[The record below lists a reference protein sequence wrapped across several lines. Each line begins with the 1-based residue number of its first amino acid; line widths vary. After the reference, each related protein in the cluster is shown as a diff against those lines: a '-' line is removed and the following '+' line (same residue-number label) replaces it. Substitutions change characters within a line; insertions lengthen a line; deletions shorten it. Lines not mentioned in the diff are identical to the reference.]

1 MRLSWCVLLLLTLGI
16 HVQAVPAAE
25 ADRQFETLTTE
36 YLKGHYAFRPAS
48 AVKLG
53 WHEYD
58 GQMPEYSRESL
69 DKEYARL
76 KLYDQKLAAVAV
88 DQLPPALRIDYQI
101 LRAAIKEELFWFD
114 GTESFER
121 NPMTYPR
128 AFKPSMYLT
137 RSWAP
142 LEDRLKLIIQ
152 MERRTPA
159 LFANARANL
168 KKPLA
173 RAFVETAIKV
183 TDGAASFLEKDVKL
197 ALTDVKDKALLAEFE
212 VANQIALKELRDY
225 SQWLKSEHLPH
236 AQERFALGRE
246 KYHRMVRDQ
255 ELVEATPEEILKIG
269 LRELK
274 REQEVFR
281 QAAKVID
288 PNKPALEVFSVIQN
302 DHPTAANLIP
312 DIAKNCESIRQ
323 FILDKRICSIPS
335 EVRAVVAE
343 TPSYNR
349 ATSFASM
356 NSPGPFEKKGLEA
369 YYYVTPVDA
378 MWTAV
383 QQKEWLTAFNYYTS
397 DVLSIHEAYPG
408 HYVQHLHANAA
419 PVSTLRKIFSSYA
432 FVEGWAHYTEQMVLD
447 EGFGNT
453 DKIQAAKYRMAQA
466 DESLLRYCR
475 LCCAIQMHCGDMTV
489 DEATK
494 FFQDNCYYAEQPARQ
509 EAVRGSFDP
518 GYLNYSLG
526 KLMIFKLR
534 EDWRKQEG
542 DKFSMLRF
550 HDTMLGQG
558 MPQIPLLRQI
568 MLKDKSQWNAAL
580 E

>member
-1 MRLSWCVLLLLTLGI
+1 MLRVLCLLFAALPGI
-16 HVQAVPAAE
+16 VFAAE
-25 ADRQFETLTTE
+25 VDRQFEDLTTE
-36 YLKGHYAFRPAS
+36 YLKGHFAFRPAS

-53 WHEYD
+53 LHEYD
-58 GQMPEYSRESL
+58 GQMPVFDKSSL
-69 DKEYARL
+69 DAEYGRL
-76 KLYDQKLAAVAV
+76 QAFDKRLAAFPFE
-88 DQLPPALRIDYQI
+88 QLAADSKIDFQV

-114 GTESFER
+114 GSEAFTR
-121 NPMTYPR
+121 NPMIYPR

-142 LEDRLKLIIQ
+142 FEDRLRLIIK
-152 MERRTPA
+152 MERRTPE

-168 KKPLA
+168 KKPLP

-183 TDGAASFLEKDVKL
+183 TDGGASFLEKDVKL
-197 ALTDVKDKALLAEFE
+197 AIKDVTDKKLLAEFE
-212 VANQIALKELRDY
+212 EANQIAIRELRGY
-225 SQWLKSEHLPH
+225 SQWLKTEQLPH

-246 KYHRMVRDQ
+246 KYYRMVREQ

-269 LRELK
+269 MRELR

-281 QAAKVID
+281 AAAKVLD
-288 PNKPALEVFSVIQN
+288 PNKPPLEVFSVIQN

-323 FILDKRICSIPS
+323 FILDKKICSIPS
-335 EVRAVVAE
+335 EVRAVVTE
-343 TPSYNR
+343 TPAYNR

-356 NSPGPFEKKGLEA
+356 DSPGPFEKKGLEA
-369 YYYVTPVDA
+369 FYYVTPVDPV
-378 MWTAV
+378 WTAV

-408 HYVQHLHANAA
+408 HYVQHLHVNASSA
-419 PVSTLRKIFSSYA
+419 SRLRKIFSSYA

-447 EGFGNT
+447 EGFGSS

-542 DKFSMLRF
+542 DKFSMQRF
-550 HDTMLGQG
+550 HDTFLGQG
-558 MPQIPLLRQI
+558 MPQIPLLRQM
-568 MLKDKSQWNAAL
+568 MLKDKSQWAAAL

>member
-1 MRLSWCVLLLLTLGI
+1 MVALLLAILVMMSAPLF
-16 HVQAVPAAE
+16 AAE
-25 ADRQFETLTTE
+25 ADQKFQAVSEE
-36 YLKGHYAFRPAS
+36 YLRGYFTFHPTT

-53 WHEYD
+53 FHEYD
-58 GQMPEYSRESL
+58 GQLADFRQEALDREH
-69 DKEYARL
+69 ARL
-76 KLYDQKLAAVAV
+76 KSFDQRLAEFSA
-88 DQLPPALRIDYQI
+88 DQLNDELRIDYQI
-101 LRAAIKEELFWFD
+101 LRAAVKEELFQFD
-114 GTESFER
+114 GSERFYR

-128 AFKPSMYLT
+128 AFKPSAYLT

-142 LEDRLKLIIQ
+142 LESRLKSIIAI
-152 MERRTPA
+152 ERQTPQ
-159 LFANARANL
+159 LFAAARANL
-168 KKPLA
+168 AKPLP

-183 TDGAASFLEKDVKL
+183 TDGAADFLEKDMREAIKDI
-197 ALTDVKDKALLAEFE
+197 TDKSLLAEFE
-212 VANQIALKELRDY
+212 VANGIALRELRGY
-225 SQWLKSEHLPH
+225 SKWLETEQLPH
-236 AQERFALGRE
+236 AQQRFALGRDKFSRLIRE
-246 KYHRMVRDQ
+246 Q
-255 ELVEATPEEILKIG
+255 ELVDATPEQILEIG

-281 QAAKVID
+281 AAGKVID
-288 PNKPALEVFSVIQN
+288 PNKPVMEVFATIQN

-312 DIAKNCESIRQ
+312 DIAKNTESIRQ
-323 FILDKRICSIPS
+323 FILDRRICSIPS
-335 EVRAVVAE
+335 EVRAIVAE
-343 TPSYNR
+343 TPAYSR

-356 NSPGPFEKKGLEA
+356 DSPGPFERAGKEA
-369 YYYVTPVDA
+369 FYYVTPVDSN
-378 MWTAV
+378 WTSA

-408 HYVQHLHANAA
+408 HYVQHLHLNASPA
-419 PVSTLRKIFSSYA
+419 SRLRKILGSYA

-447 EGFGNT
+447 EGFAAQ

-475 LCCAIQMHCGDMTV
+475 LCCSIQMHCGDMTI

-509 EAVRGSFDP
+509 EATRGSFDP

-534 EDWRKQEG
+534 EDWQKQEG
-542 DKFSMLRF
+542 EKFSMQRF
-550 HDTMLGQG
+550 HDTMLSHG

-568 MLKDKSQWNAAL
+568 MLKDKSQWKSAL
-580 E
+580 

>member
-1 MRLSWCVLLLLTLGI
+1 MLRVLCLLLAALPGL
-16 HVQAVPAAE
+16 AFAAE
-25 ADRQFETLTTE
+25 ADRQFEVLTNE
-36 YLKGHYAFRPAS
+36 YLEGHFAFRPAS

-53 WHEYD
+53 MHEYD
-58 GQMPEYSRESL
+58 GRMEVFGRESL
-69 DKEYARL
+69 DREYARL
-76 KLYDQKLAAVAV
+76 QSFAKRLAAFPM
-88 DQLPPALRIDYQI
+88 DQLSDNLRIDFQI
-101 LRAAIKEELFWFD
+101 LRAAIREELFWFD
-114 GTESFER
+114 GSESFTR

-137 RSWAP
+137 RSYAP
-142 LEDRLKLIIQ
+142 IETRLKHIIQ
-152 MERRTPA
+152 MERQTPQ

-197 ALTDVKDKALLAEFE
+197 ALKDVTDKKLLAEFE
-212 VANQIALKELRDY
+212 EANQLALKELRSY
-225 SQWLKSEHLPH
+225 SQWLKTEQLPH

-246 KYHRMVRDQ
+246 KYFRMVHDQ

-269 LRELK
+269 MRELR

-281 QAAKVID
+281 AAGRVID
-288 PNKPALEVFSVIQN
+288 PNKPPLEVFATIQN

-323 FILDKRICSIPS
+323 FILDKKICSIPS
-335 EVRAVVAE
+335 EVRAVVDE

-356 NSPGPFEKKGLEA
+356 NSPGPFETKGLEA
-369 YYYVTPVDA
+369 YYYVTPVDPL
-378 MWTAV
+378 WTAV

-408 HYVQHLHANAA
+408 HYVQHLHVNTSSA
-419 PVSTLRKIFSSYA
+419 SRLRKIFSSYA

-447 EGFGNT
+447 EGFGAT

-509 EAVRGSFDP
+509 EATRGSFDP

-542 DKFSMLRF
+542 DKFSMQRF

-568 MLKDKSQWNAAL
+568 MLKDKSQWANAL

>member
-1 MRLSWCVLLLLTLGI
+1 MLRVLCLLLAALPGL
-16 HVQAVPAAE
+16 AWAAE
-25 ADRQFETLTTE
+25 ADRQFEALTNE
-36 YLKGHYAFRPAS
+36 YLEGHFAFRPSS

-53 WHEYD
+53 MHEYD
-58 GQMPEYSRESL
+58 GRMEIFGRESL
-69 DKEYARL
+69 DREYARL
-76 KLYDQKLAAVAV
+76 QSFSKRLAAFPVE
-88 DQLPPALRIDYQI
+88 QLSDDLRIDFQI
-101 LRAAIKEELFWFD
+101 LRAAIREELFWFD
-114 GTESFER
+114 GSESFIR

-137 RSWAP
+137 RSYAP
-142 LEDRLKLIIQ
+142 IETRLKHIIQ
-152 MERRTPA
+152 MERQTPQ

-168 KKPLA
+168 KKPLS
-173 RAFVETAIKV
+173 RVFVETAIKV

-197 ALTDVKDKALLAEFE
+197 ALKDVTDQKLLAEFE
-212 VANQIALKELRDY
+212 EANQLALKELRGY
-225 SQWLKSEHLPH
+225 SQWLKTEQLPH

-246 KYHRMVRDQ
+246 KYFRMVRDQ
-255 ELVEATPEEILKIG
+255 ELVEETPEEILKIG
-269 LRELK
+269 MRELR

-281 QAAKVID
+281 AAGRVID
-288 PNKPALEVFSVIQN
+288 PNKPPLEVFATIQN

-323 FILDKRICSIPS
+323 FILDKKICSIPS
-335 EVRAVVAE
+335 EVRAVVDE

-356 NSPGPFEKKGLEA
+356 NSPGPFETKGLEA
-369 YYYVTPVDA
+369 YYYVTPVDPL
-378 MWTAV
+378 WTAV

-408 HYVQHLHANAA
+408 HYVQHLHVNTSKA
-419 PVSTLRKIFSSYA
+419 SRLRKIFSSYA

-447 EGFGNT
+447 EGFGAT

-509 EAVRGSFDP
+509 EATRGSFDP

-542 DKFSMLRF
+542 DKFSMQRF

-558 MPQIPLLRQI
+558 MPQIPLLRQM
-568 MLKDKSQWNAAL
+568 MLKDKSQWAKAL